1 MAAPLDRV
9 MERRLHIGGTQAAVG
24 WEVFNIEPAVYVDH
38 VGDAGDLSRFSDQT
52 FSMLYASHVL
62 EHFDYLGK
70 VEVTL
75 MEWRRVLIPGG
86 VLCVSVP
93 DLEILASLLLLKER
107 FDVNDRYLLMRMI
120 YGGHNTPHDFHY
132 AGFTE
137 DLLQV
142 YLMKSGFQ
150 KIERVPEFG
159 FFKDTSQLLFKELP
173 ISLNIRAVR
182 PE

>member
-1 MAAPLDRV
+1 
-9 MERRLHIGGTQAAVG
+9 MERRLHIGGVVSAVG
-24 WEVFNIEPAVYVDH
+24 WEVFNIEPAPYVDH
-38 VGDAGDLSRFSDQT
+38 VGNAGDLSRFSDQS
-52 FSMLYASHVL
+52 FSILYASHVL
-62 EHFDYLGK
+62 EHFDYLRK
-70 VEVTL
+70 VEATL
-75 MEWRRVLIPGG
+75 VEWRRVLIPGG

-93 DLEILASLLLLKER
+93 DLETLASLLLLKDR

-120 YGGHNTPHDFHY
+120 YGGHSTPHDYHY

-150 KIERVPEFG
+150 KIERVSDFG

-173 ISLNIRAVR
+173 ISLNMRAVR
-182 PE
+182 SE